1 MSPTSNHGRIGARMR
16 GVYWFPTLN
25 TTLNT
30 RRTVRLVCTP
40 RILAGVSLEV
50 GATSLTRRIP
60 EACSWRLTVF
70 AEGYA
75 ASDEEELPQILTLFL
90 TIREMVATGP
100 GPRLILMSLFHT
112 MKTIITNG
120 GVRFHPAKVWVT
132 ML

>member
-1 MSPTSNHGRIGARMR
+1 M
-16 GVYWFPTLN
+16 
-25 TTLNT
+25 
-30 RRTVRLVCTP
+30 RLVCTP
-40 RILAGVSLEV
+40 RILAGVSLEAK
-50 GATSLTRRIP
+50 ATSLTRRIP

-100 GPRLILMSLFHT
+100 GPRLILVSLFHT
-112 MKTIITNG
+112 MTIIMNG
-120 GVRFHPAKVWVT
+120 GVRFHPAKVWVM